1 MARVM
6 KLQKKQILI
15 TGLLAFSMLFSLS
28 IPAMA
33 VEVIPGSKCNKVGIK
48 QIYKKKIFT
57 CIKLGKKLY
66 WDNGVSTEV
75 KSTSQK
81 VIPAT
86 CTIQNFGTRSIPE
99 SGIQNA
105 DGTVMFFADITNS
118 SKSQVATQVKIY
130 VEWYDTVGISFK
142 KTLVIPRIYP
152 GQKIDFGSVETFQNG
167 GGKNKN
173 FPDEPLRINLRS
185 SCKSVALDSKELING
200 KFPILSGI
208 APVILEEISDEG
220 DLSIYVSAGL
230 IITNIF
236 EKDMRISYEVDRESN
251 RKVNIY
257 GVFKDKFGNILGG
270 YTEYVRGDLQTLEQG
285 DTARIDLS
293 LLELTNPDPEF
304 TDRVATFSYTIIID

>member
-1 MARVM
+1 M
-6 KLQKKQILI
+6 KIQKKRF
-15 TGLLAFSMLFSLS
+15 LLSSLLSLSLLFSLS
-28 IPAMA
+28 FPATAGA
-33 VEVIPGSKCNKVGIK
+33 VTPGSACKKAGIK
-48 QIYKKKIFT
+48 QVYKKKTFT

-66 WDNGVSTEV
+66 WDNGVSTEG
-75 KSTSQK
+75 KSSGQK
-81 VIPAT
+81 AIPAT
-86 CTIQNFGTRSIPE
+86 CTIQNFDTRTISE

-105 DGTVMFFADITNS
+105 DGTVIFSADITNS
-118 SKSQVATQVKIY
+118 SNSQVATQVKIY
-130 VEWYDTVGISFK
+130 IEWYDTVGISFK
-142 KTLVIPRIYP
+142 NTLVIPRIYP

-167 GGKNKN
+167 GGRYKN
-173 FPDEPLRINLRS
+173 FPDEPVRINLRS

-208 APVILEEISDEG
+208 APVIVEDISNEG
-220 DLSIYVSAGL
+220 DLSFYVSAGL

-236 EKDMRISYEVDRESN
+236 EKDMRISNEVDPEST

-285 DTARIDLS
+285 DTARIDLP
-293 LLELTNPDPEF
+293 LFELTNPDLEF